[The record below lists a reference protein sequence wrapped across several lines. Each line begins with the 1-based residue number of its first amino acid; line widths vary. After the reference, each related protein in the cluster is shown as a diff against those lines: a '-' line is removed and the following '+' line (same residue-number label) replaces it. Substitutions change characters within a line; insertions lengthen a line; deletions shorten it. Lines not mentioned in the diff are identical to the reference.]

1 MCSFTNLYMLYVEY
15 RFQNNLRWWVK
26 WPGEIK
32 WIYPYLFFS
41 TMSQGDMGQILEV
54 GCMELFFQFVLAT
67 NFFYAFYDT
76 GNSKKRIIKKYEK
89 FRWCTQFSFGD
100 FKIRHFSQIV
110 IILVCKEHKFL
121 IYLSQYML
129 LYVLYESNSKGIF
142 VKHVWKFQTL

>member
-1 MCSFTNLYMLYVEY
+1 MTMLIYGAIYCSHRASATRRYCITQKHVAI
-15 RFQNNLRWWVK
+15 V
-26 WPGEIK
+26 
-32 WIYPYLFFS
+32 
-41 TMSQGDMGQILEV
+41 EV

-67 NFFYAFYDT
+67 TFFDAFYDT

-121 IYLSQYML
+121 IFLSQYML
-129 LYVLYESNSKGIF
+129 KYVLNMSLDCCWHYKVIWLCSGGS
-142 VKHVWKFQTL
+142 L